1 MTSSAPQ
8 SLTGEI
14 LLVKKLAAFR
24 QKVDE
29 ALEKFTMA
37 LAIYKLEKFLVKNY
51 REKPGS
57 Q

>member
-1 MTSSAPQ
+1 MDLVREKKPR
-8 SLTGEI
+8 SL
-14 LLVKKLAAFR
+14 KA
-24 QKVDE
+24 KVDE

-37 LAIYKLEKFLVKNY
+37 LAIYKLEKFLAKNY